1 MQLHNRSLT
10 SSDATIIPEL
20 VSVSSAPYP
29 AIKGVKELQHLVH
42 LRGIYSQKQLQAVLA
57 EFWENH
63 FTTDFDKVEDA
74 LQDLLEDQ
82 GSPSAPLQGE
92 TEAASL
98 EYEEYQ
104 FFHDNALG
112 DFGDLLLFS
121 ATSPTMLIYLDNILN
136 EKNAPNENYSREIL
150 ELHTRGADNGYTQFD
165 IEELARCFTG
175 WTIRKVRPA
184 DKLPFPLSARTP
196 PTTPSLS
203 VLGDIPMVD
212 TGAIW
217 QFHRGT
223 EEPTPGPGGEPT
235 TDWARPGFAAA
246 GWESGPT
253 GIGYGDGDDATV
265 LADMRFI
272 ENVQP
277 GYASVYARHEF
288 TITEGAYDAL
298 VLEID
303 YDDGFVAYLNGTE
316 IARSRSMSGNGTPP
330 AFDELSNLH
339 EAGEPVTI
347 DLTPH
352 LALLNEAPLIN
363 VLAIQVHN
371 GNLDSSDLSLIPR
384 VLGRSYTPDS
394 IAETDPDG
402 VWTFRFDPDEHDVG
416 EKILF
421 DGLPEQ
427 ITIPA
432 GRVGVDGVNDA
443 IDVIDALVAHQGT
456 AEFICVKMV
465 NKFVSDEISLD
476 TYQARTAPEW
486 LLTVVDDAIAA
497 WQATV
502 PQGNIAHVM
511 RAILDPAGQLSGF
524 WLEGARQ
531 AKVKTPI
538 EFVNSGFRAL
548 EADVTSKYLP
558 DRTEDMGME
567 LFQRDD
573 PDGYAEKGI
582 EWVDTLGLLS
592 RTKFNQ
598 GLSNDLSFSRSDW
611 DIAGML
617 SANGIQDP
625 EELIDYFDNLLFAN
639 RLPAARRVVF
649 VDFANTDNA
658 GNPSPFDSLPA
669 SQRTNRLRE
678 LTGLILSTPEFQ
690 FQ

>member
-1 MQLHNRSLT
+1 M
-10 SSDATIIPEL
+10 
-20 VSVSSAPYP
+20 
-29 AIKGVKELQHLVH
+29 
-42 LRGIYSQKQLQAVLA
+42 
-57 EFWENH
+57 
-63 FTTDFDKVEDA
+63 
-74 LQDLLEDQ
+74 
-82 GSPSAPLQGE
+82 
-92 TEAASL
+92 
-98 EYEEYQ
+98 
-104 FFHDNALG
+104 
-112 DFGDLLLFS
+112 
-121 ATSPTMLIYLDNILN
+121 
-136 EKNAPNENYSREIL
+136 
-150 ELHTRGADNGYTQFD
+150 
-165 IEELARCFTG
+165 
-175 WTIRKVRPA
+175 
-184 DKLPFPLSARTP
+184 
-196 PTTPSLS
+196 
-203 VLGDIPMVD
+203 
-212 TGAIW
+212 
-217 QFHRGT
+217 
-223 EEPTPGPGGEPT
+223 
-235 TDWARPGFAAA
+235 
-246 GWESGPT
+246 
-253 GIGYGDGDDATV
+253 
-265 LADMRFI
+265 
-272 ENVQP
+272 
-277 GYASVYARHEF
+277 
-288 TITEGAYDAL
+288 
-298 VLEID
+298 
-303 YDDGFVAYLNGTE
+303 
-316 IARSRSMSGNGTPP
+316 
-330 AFDELSNLH
+330 
-339 EAGEPVTI
+339 
-347 DLTPH
+347 
-352 LALLNEAPLIN
+352 
-363 VLAIQVHN
+363 LAIQVHN